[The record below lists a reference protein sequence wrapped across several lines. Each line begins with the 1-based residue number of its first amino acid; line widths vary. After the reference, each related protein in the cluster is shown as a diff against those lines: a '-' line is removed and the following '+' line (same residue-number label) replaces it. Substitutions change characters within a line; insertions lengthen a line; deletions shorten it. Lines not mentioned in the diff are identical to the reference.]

1 MTKKFGTNM
10 KNYNEEFQKAVENA
24 KQFSL
29 WDKEVEFGNTTYIAD
44 WLMYELGPKIAENFT
59 LNGYVRFLRQ
69 PQNAVRVHH
78 MFKPIV
84 DELLK
89 VDCMITTGYVKVAN
103 DADEVE
109 EFGKIDTKIVEKAL
123 ADKILPEKIHTWLTL
138 PSGEIIDVA
147 FMTIY
152 GILYSEDSLI
162 GNIVAK
168 APKDFTGG
176 MEYYPVLVGEE
187 FYEKC
192 AFDFSFNKDL
202 YNTDELEDEDA

>member
-1 MTKKFGTNM
+1 M
-10 KNYNEEFQKAVENA
+10 KNYNEEFQKAVETSKNL
-24 KQFSL
+24 SI
-29 WDKEVEFGNTTYIAD
+29 WDKDISFGNTNYIAD

-78 MFKPIV
+78 MFKPII
-84 DELLK
+84 DDLLK
-89 VDCMITTGYVKVAN
+89 IDSVITTGYVKVAN
-103 DADEVE
+103 DANEIE
-109 EFGKIDTKIVEKAL
+109 EFGKIDQASVEEAL
-123 ADKILPEKIHTWLTL
+123 KSKTAPEKIHTWLTL
-138 PSGEIIDVA
+138 PTGEIIDVA

-176 MEYYPVLVGEE
+176 MEYYPVIVGED

-192 AFDFSFNKDL
+192 DFDFTFEQKP
-202 YNTDELEDEDA
+202 YQTDELEDEDA